1 MNENFNHAI
10 EDSNITF
17 DDIGGLEEL
26 KEEIQM
32 NIVYPFKNPEL
43 FMQYGKKAGG
53 GILLYGPPGCGK
65 TYIAKATANECNAT
79 FLNLSLVDVLDMYI
93 GESERKLHEIFQ
105 LARRKSPAVIFI
117 DEVDA
122 LGNDRM
128 KTGSNV
134 CARTLVNQF
143 LTELD
148 GVTNNNHQIL
158 IMGSTNVPWYVDTAL
173 KRPGRFDKTLF
184 VPPPAEP
191 AREEIFRINL
201 LGKPIAQIDY
211 KRLAKETEKYSPA
224 DIVAVCNVAIDN
236 IIRKAIRTGQKD
248 LITTGA
254 LLDAIKY
261 VKPSTIEWF
270 ETAKNYV
277 KYSNQAGH
285 YDDVMYY
292 INIK

>member
-1 MNENFNHAI
+1 
-10 EDSNITF
+10 
-17 DDIGGLEEL
+17 
-26 KEEIQM
+26 
-32 NIVYPFKNPEL
+32 
-43 FMQYGKKAGG
+43 
-53 GILLYGPPGCGK
+53 
-65 TYIAKATANECNAT
+65 
-79 FLNLSLVDVLDMYI
+79 MYI

-211 KRLAKETEKYSPA
+211 KRLAKETE
-224 DIVAVCNVAIDN
+224 VV
-236 IIRKAIRTGQKD
+236 
-248 LITTGA
+248 L
-254 LLDAIKY
+254 
-261 VKPSTIEWF
+261 
-270 ETAKNYV
+270 
-277 KYSNQAGH
+277 
-285 YDDVMYY
+285 
-292 INIK
+292 